1 MNCHM
6 LYVLQVR
13 DGLGPQIRTN
23 IMMSIASGCQ
33 PEHLYGFISKIR
45 SAVVF
50 TCDPK
55 ETAYRFACEQGFKSC
70 HHFVDGRPL
79 SVNGEGLCATH
90 GFRVCCIVREMD
102 ADIFLAGISC
112 KPYSLARTGCFSEDG
127 GNFTRRCFHAPHL
140 HPPRQEAPA
149 EKSPCSRMS
158 MGSYSRTR
166 RGLGNQGIRG
176 FASWCVLS
184 FRIIASSATC

>member
-1 MNCHM
+1 M

-23 IMMSIASGCQ
+23 VMMSLASGCQ

-79 SVNGEGLCATH
+79 SINGEGLCATH

-112 KPYSLARTGCFSEDG
+112 KPYSLARTGRFSEDG
-127 GNFTRRCFHAPHL
+127 GATSHDDAFMLIIYIRLVKRHQPK
-140 HPPRQEAPA
+140 
-149 EKSPCSRMS
+149 KSVLENV
-158 MGSYSRTR
+158 Y
-166 RGLGNQGIRG
+166 G
-176 FASWCVLS
+176 FLLAY
-184 FRIIASSATC
+184 